1 MKSYYYQRWYKM
13 LMVLKPKIWFLFFR
27 GFRPNEVNTTVKM
40 IQHGLCTAAVD
51 LWESIEG
58 VDFTDG

>member
-1 MKSYYYQRWYKM
+1 M